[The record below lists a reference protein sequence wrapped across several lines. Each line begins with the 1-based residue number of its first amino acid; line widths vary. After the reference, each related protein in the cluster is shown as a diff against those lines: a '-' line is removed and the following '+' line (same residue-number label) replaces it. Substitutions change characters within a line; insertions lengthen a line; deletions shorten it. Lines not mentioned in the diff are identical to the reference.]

1 MSTSTPPLAAT
12 IEPKPGSPA
21 VCPFIGKAAQSSQPV
36 AAQPHTPTATAPV
49 IVVKLGGSEG
59 IDLDAFASDAAA
71 SIRAGHRLVI
81 VHGGSHQTNV
91 LSEQLG
97 HPAKFVTSPSGHTS
111 RRTDR
116 RTLEIFQMACRG
128 QLNQQLV
135 ERLQRLGINA
145 LGMSGMDGRLWE
157 GNRKP
162 AIRSVE
168 NGRTVVIRD
177 DYTGTVETVN
187 VGLLRLL
194 VDAGYTPVVSPPAI
208 SIQSEPINVDADR
221 AAAQTAAA
229 MGAGTLLLLSNV
241 PGLLRHYPD
250 ESSLITSIRRPEVES
265 YIELAGGR
273 MKKKVMG
280 AGEALRGGV
289 ARVVISD
296 ARVANPITRALAGAG
311 TVFQ

>member
-1 MSTSTPPLAAT
+1 M
-12 IEPKPGSPA
+12 
-21 VCPFIGKAAQSSQPV
+21 
-36 AAQPHTPTATAPV
+36 
-49 IVVKLGGSEG
+49 IVVKLGGSQG
-59 IDLDAFASDAAA
+59 IDLDAFATDAAA

-97 HPAKFVTSPSGHTS
+97 HPPRFITSPSGHTS

-135 ERLQRLGINA
+135 ERLQRLGVNA
-145 LGMSGMDGRLWE
+145 VGMSGMDGRLWE

-177 DYTGTVETVN
+177 DFTGTVETVN
-187 VGLLRLL
+187 VGLLRMMLN
-194 VDAGYTPVVSPPAI
+194 AGYTPVVSPPAI
-208 SIQSEPINVDADR
+208 SVESEPINVDADR

-229 MGAGTLLLLSNV
+229 LGAGTLLLLSNV
-241 PGLLRHYPD
+241 PGLLRKFPD
-250 ESSLITSIRRPEVES
+250 ESSLITHIRRPEVQA
-265 YIELAGGR
+265 YIELAAGR

-280 AGEALRGGV
+280 AGEALKGGV
-289 ARVVISD
+289 GRVVISD
-296 ARVANPITRALAGAG
+296 ARIDRPITRALTGAG
-311 TVFQ
+311 TVFE